1 MVETIASLSAL
12 TLMEIIGAI
21 VLGAAIAYGI
31 MVLRRRSRASNA
43 DCATRK
49 LSGSGKRRDVRYP
62 HAR

>member
-21 VLGAAIAYGI
+21 VLVAAIAYGI
-31 MVLRRRSRASNA
+31 IVLRRRSRPSNA
-43 DCATRK
+43 GCTTRK
-49 LSGSGKRRDVRYP
+49 LNSAGKRRDVRYP